1 MEIETAVS
9 LSAVVRHILLRFI
22 GVKPMSFLTR
32 EKLAT
37 FGIEVLVVVSGIL
50 IAFQVDEWREDRQRS
65 RDLDA
70 ALIRLA
76 EETASNLRHCELVV
90 PVNADHAGYV
100 LTVVRALKEGY
111 LGDADIESFDA
122 GLIRV
127 GYVTG
132 APYSDTVA
140 EEMIA
145 TGLLKDL
152 ENAELR
158 NRVAELPVWI
168 EGARSWENDSRGSLR
183 AAVAEVAKSVDLE
196 YRGELPAVE
205 VIDGPPTGFE
215 EDISV
220 DYVLEELAANRTLKN
235 VFIEAGDT
243 HLDMLRNQRHVCR
256 KFEEIQ
262 SSLTEMNSH

>member
-1 MEIETAVS
+1 VPFSGA
-9 LSAVVRHILLRFI
+9 
-22 GVKPMSFLTR
+22 KPMTILTK
-32 EKLAT
+32 EKLAIY
-37 FGIEVLVVVSGIL
+37 GIEVLVVVFGIL

-65 RDLDA
+65 RDRNA

-76 EETASNLRHCELVV
+76 EETAANLQHCEKVI
-90 PVNADHAGYV
+90 PVNADHAQSV
-100 LTVVRALKEGY
+100 LAVVRVLNDGR
-111 LGDADIESFDA
+111 LSDADIESFDA

-132 APYSDTVA
+132 APYSETVA

-168 EGARSWENDSRGSLR
+168 EGARSWDLDPRGSLR
-183 AAVAEVAKSVDLE
+183 ATVAEVAKAVDFE
-196 YRGELPAVE
+196 YHGKLQVPEDS
-205 VIDGPPTGFE
+205 DGPATGFE
-215 EDISV
+215 DGISV
-220 DYVLEELAANRTLKN
+220 NYVLEELVANRTLKN
-235 VFIEAGDT
+235 VFIEAADT
-243 HLDMLRNQRHVCR
+243 HLDMWRNHRNVCG

-262 SSLTEMNSH
+262 SSLTEMNRQ